1 MNKKIYAVCM
11 LAMLLTAGCTQNKQ
25 ETVPEDE
32 DVVNL
37 PEEEQQDEETGEEQK
52 GYDVE
57 LSDKLSDFQFS
68 INDTVYTLPAKLEE
82 WKKAGWAYEKD
93 DGKKA
98 LDPESFLEGETLD
111 SESGA
116 LFVDVVNL
124 DGEKKTAGR
133 MLCRRRTAGEPG
145 GGQPC
150 LPASRRDQKWEPPHW
165 TMSQRHM
172 ACPRTSM
179 RKKIIYT

>member
-52 GYDVE
+52 EYDVE

-68 INDTVYTLPAKLEE
+68 MNDTVYKLPAKLE
-82 WKKAGWAYEKD
+82 
-93 DGKKA
+93 
-98 LDPESFLEGETLD
+98 
-111 SESGA
+111 
-116 LFVDVVNL
+116 
-124 DGEKKTAGR
+124 
-133 MLCRRRTAGEPG
+133 
-145 GGQPC
+145 
-150 LPASRRDQKWEPPHW
+150 
-165 TMSQRHM
+165 
-172 ACPRTSM
+172 
-179 RKKIIYT
+179 